1 MEKTMNVSVERKKEE
16 AIKRMKLLGIIP
28 EAIHQF
34 EEENLINRSE
44 PPFGALYWVQGD
56 DLEYLR
62 KFEEEHNALVYAVIR
77 DYFNIGTMDAYLYV
91 SDYEEEWEDDRK
103 ELKDG
108 EALAYVRNLNADE
121 CSEFGSIGVKRSP
134 AAGLV
139 RTW

>member
-1 MEKTMNVSVERKKEE
+1 MSISVERKKEE

-28 EAIHQF
+28 DVIHQF
-34 EEENLINRSE
+34 EKDDLINRSE

-56 DLEYLR
+56 DLKHLH

-77 DYFNIGTMDAYLYV
+77 NYYNIGTMDSYLYV
-91 SDYEEEWEDDRK
+91 SDYEKDWENDRE
-103 ELKDG
+103 ELKNG
-108 EALAYVRNLNADE
+108 EAFAYVRNLDDDE
-121 CSEFGSIGVKRSP
+121 CSEFGSIGVTRSP